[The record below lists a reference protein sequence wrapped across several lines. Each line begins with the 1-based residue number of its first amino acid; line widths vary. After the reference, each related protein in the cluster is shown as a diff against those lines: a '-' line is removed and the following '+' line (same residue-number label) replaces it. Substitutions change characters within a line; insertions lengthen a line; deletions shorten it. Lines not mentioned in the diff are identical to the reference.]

1 MECGGSKMGCGGSE
15 SVQEQKDGIH
25 SDSSSQLEQEL
36 KVEAEA
42 KTEEAAKAKVWVDAW
57 KGEG

>member
-1 MECGGSKMGCGGSE
+1 MGCGGSE